1 MPLNFIT
8 EKKPSNKATINDI
21 TFCFPIED
29 IDIFNYQFLR
39 KIEKNDHDFFA
50 VFYLF
55 LLRLITHSLSFKP

>member
-39 KIEKNDHDFFA
+39 KIEKTTII
-50 VFYLF
+50 F
-55 LLRLITHSLSFKP
+55 LLFFIYFYCA

>member
-39 KIEKNDHDFFA
+39 KIEKTTMI
-50 VFYLF
+50 F
-55 LLRLITHSLSFKP
+55 LLFFIYFYWA